1 MYKNHLKISTS
12 YKIYVGKAYVLKKKF
27 KDFFILILNKMA
39 GLNIR
44 LTKKVAH
51 RAKKL
56 FYKIII
62 YDGPLNKDS

>member
-1 MYKNHLKISTS
+1 
-12 YKIYVGKAYVLKKKF
+12 
-27 KDFFILILNKMA
+27 MA